1 MSKALSFEHLT
12 AILASVLESLPDHR
26 TGKNSRYSLSDA
38 GLAAFSVFFMQSP
51 SFLAHQRDMEK
62 RKGNSNAHS
71 LFSIEKIPT
80 DTHIRN
86 LLDPITS
93 ESLFAPFRQAFS
105 ELEQAEV
112 LKRFKAPPNHSVVSG
127 ANGKVKKSGHLLLV
141 FDGTEHFSSEKL
153 GCKSCTKRRLK
164 NKTRYSHSVVTPIVV
179 SPEQSEVISL
189 EPAFILP
196 QDGEEKQDC
205 EIKAAKR
212 WLNEQAEHY
221 NLEEAIVLGDDLYAH
236 QPWCEAVLEKRLNF
250 VLVCKPESHK
260 TLYEYLALYPPEE
273 LQQRRWNGRFT
284 ELYHY
289 RFANGLPLRDGG
301 DALIVNWCELSI
313 YREDTKEL
321 LFRNSFI
328 TNFTITSKNVADIAT
343 WGRARWKVENENN
356 NVLKTKG
363 YHFEHNYG
371 HGQENLS
378 SVLITLLLYAF
389 LCHTIFALTLPAYG
403 QVRRALGRRDTFF
416 NDIRALTRY
425 HLFASFNQLL
435 DFMMAGLE
443 LTSDTS

>member
-12 AILASVLESLPDHR
+12 RALASVFKSLPDHR
-26 TGKNSRYSLSDA
+26 SGKNSQYSLSDA
-38 GLAAFSVFFMQSP
+38 GLGAFAVFFMQCP
-51 SFLAHQRDMEK
+51 SFLAYQRDMEK

-71 LFSIEKIPT
+71 LFGIEKIPS

-86 LLDPITS
+86 LLDPITP
-93 ESLFAPFRQAFS
+93 EPLFVPFGQVYR
-105 ELEQAEV
+105 ELEQVGV
-112 LKRFKAPPNHSVVSG
+112 LKRFKVKH
-127 ANGKVKKSGHLLLV
+127 GKSSHLLLV

-153 GCKSCTKRRLK
+153 CCKNCTKHEFK
-164 NKTRYSHSVVTPIVV
+164 NGKVRYSHSVVTPVVV

-212 WLNEQAEHY
+212 WLKEQAAHY
-221 NLEEAIVLGDDLYAH
+221 QLAGAIVLGDDLYAH
-236 QPWCEAVLEKRLNF
+236 QPWCEAVLEKQMNF
-250 VLVCKPESHK
+250 ILVCKPESHK

-273 LQQRRWNGRFT
+273 LEHRRWNGRFI
-284 ELYHY
+284 ECYHY
-289 RFANGLPLRDGG
+289 RFANGLPLRDGE
-301 DALIVNWCELSI
+301 DALVVNWCELSI
-313 YREDTKEL
+313 YREDKEL
-321 LFRNSFI
+321 LFRNSFV
-328 TNFTITSKNVADIAT
+328 TNFTVTSETVADIVA

-378 SVLITLLLYAF
+378 TVLLTLLLYAF
-389 LCHTIFALTLPAYG
+389 LCHSVFALTLPAYG
-403 QVRRALGRRDTFF
+403 QVRQALGRRDTFF
-416 NDIRALTRY
+416 HDIRALTRY
-425 HLFASFNQLL
+425 HLFASFKQLL

-443 LTSDTS
+443 LTPDTS

>member
-1 MSKALSFEHLT
+1 MTKAPSFEHLT
-12 AILASVLESLPDHR
+12 AALASVFESLPDHR
-26 TGKNSRYSLSDA
+26 SGNNRQYSLSDA

-51 SFLAHQRDMEK
+51 SFLAYQRDMEK

-71 LFSIEKIPT
+71 LFGIEKIPT

-86 LLDPITS
+86 LLDPIAA
-93 ESLFAPFRQAFS
+93 EPLFVPFRQVFG
-105 ELEQAEV
+105 ELEQVGV
-112 LKRFKAPPNHSVVSG
+112 LEHFKIKQRRSSHV
-127 ANGKVKKSGHLLLV
+127 LLA

-153 GCKSCTKRRLK
+153 CCKNCTKREFK
-164 NKTRYSHSVVTPIVV
+164 NGKIRYSHSVVTPIVV

-196 QDGEEKQDC
+196 QDGEEKRDC

-212 WLNEQAEHY
+212 WLKEQAEY
-221 NLEEAIVLGDDLYAH
+221 YQLEGAIVLGDDLYTH
-236 QPWCEAVLEKRLNF
+236 QPWCEAVLEKKMNF
-250 VLVCKPESHK
+250 ILVCKPESHK

-273 LQQRRWNGRFT
+273 LEHRRWNGRFT
-284 ELYHY
+284 ELHHY
-289 RFANGLPLRDGG
+289 RFASGLPLRDGE
-301 DALIVNWCELSI
+301 DALLVNWCELSI
-313 YREDTKEL
+313 YREDSGEL
-321 LFRNSFI
+321 LFRNSFA
-328 TNFTITSKNVADIAT
+328 TNLTVTSEAVTDIVA

-378 SVLITLLLYAF
+378 TVLLTLLLYAF
-389 LCHTIFALTLPAYG
+389 LCHSVFALTLPAYG
-403 QVRRALGRRDTFF
+403 QVRLALGRRDTFF

-443 LTSDTS
+443 LSPDTS

>member
-1 MSKALSFEHLT
+1 MSKALSFEQLV
-12 AILASVLESLPDHR
+12 AVLASVFESLPDHR
-26 TGKNSRYSLSDA
+26 SGKNSQYSLSDA

-51 SFLAHQRDMEK
+51 SFLAYQRDMVK

-71 LFSIEKIPT
+71 LFGMEKIPT

-86 LLDPITS
+86 LLDPVAA
-93 ESLFAPFRQAFS
+93 EPLFAPFRQAFR

-112 LKRFKAPPNHSVVSG
+112 LKRFKVK
-127 ANGKVKKSGHLLLV
+127 NGKSGHVLLV

-153 GCKSCTKRRLK
+153 CCKNCTKRRIK
-164 NKTRYSHSVVTPIVV
+164 SKTRYSHSVVTPIVV

-205 EIKAAKR
+205 EIEAAKR
-212 WLNEQAEHY
+212 WLKEQAEHY
-221 NLEEAIVLGDDLYAH
+221 HLEGAIVLGDDLYAH

-260 TLYEYLALYPPEE
+260 TLYEYLVLDPSEE
-273 LQQRRWNGRFT
+273 LEHRRWNGRFT

-289 RFANGLPLRDGG
+289 RFTNGLPLRDGE
-301 DALIVNWCELSI
+301 DALIVNWCELSS

-328 TNFTITSKNVADIAT
+328 TNFTITSKNVADIVA

-363 YHFEHNYG
+363 YNFEHNYG

-378 SVLITLLLYAF
+378 TVLLTLLLYAF
-389 LCHTIFALTLPAYG
+389 LCHSIFALTLPAYG

-416 NDIRALTRY
+416 HDIRALTRY
-425 HLFASFNQLL
+425 HLFASFTQLL

-443 LTSDTS
+443 LTPDTS